1 LTTFTFVFLFIIKI
15 YDKNKYTF
23 SIVKEYDLRA
33 IRGPRR
39 MPKKLLDKMREDE
52 INEKRKD

>member
-1 LTTFTFVFLFIIKI
+1 MELERIKI